1 MVHFYNKAPEA
12 IRLPQFFG
20 SPDVILHLP
29 WKVQAK
35 ENNPTVT

>member
-1 MVHFYNKAPEA
+1 MVHLYNKAPEA
-12 IRLPQFFG
+12 IRLLQFFG

-29 WKVQAK
+29 SKVQAK